1 MQNLNS
7 KQNGAVYMPC
17 LITCKST
24 EIRASS
30 VPKEVA
36 VGGSSVKRDRLLVL
50 PLSVPLLS
58 PPEALKDAAGS
69 AERGAALETAPSG
82 R

>member
-1 MQNLNS
+1 M
-7 KQNGAVYMPC
+7 
-17 LITCKST
+17 
-24 EIRASS
+24 
-30 VPKEVA
+30 PKEVA

-58 PPEALKDAAGS
+58 PLEALKEAAGS
-69 AERGAALETAPSG
+69 AERGAAVEAAPSG